1 MTRDSEPTSAAMSEE
16 QRAAIFAGALAPTG
30 RDGRP
35 RIGRGAIPSKF
46 VLVVAATFVILGLGG
61 VLVEHYF
68 GGVGLTSSRSLPTLP
83 STPIGPTGPQLG
95 ATTRAFM
102 GLRDIAN
109 AKAPPFTL
117 RDQLN
122 RPWSLAEH
130 RGEVVVLTFF
140 NRDCTDI
147 CPVVGAEIRF
157 ARLGL
162 GAVASKVV
170 FAIVNSDPRQ
180 PGVGPRP
187 AALTSTGLVTSR
199 STYFL
204 SGPLRQLTAV
214 WVGYGLSV
222 KVGALRS
229 QVAHNNVM
237 YFIAPNGRLAAL
249 AVPFGNEDR
258 SGRFSLNAVEV
269 HRFARGIATVAV
281 SLAR

>member
-1 MTRDSEPTSAAMSEE
+1 MTRDSEPTGAALSEE
-16 QRAAIFAGALAPTG
+16 QRAAVFAGALAPTG
-30 RDGRP
+30 PDGRP
-35 RIGRGAIPSKF
+35 RIGRGAIPGKF
-46 VLVVAATFVILGLGG
+46 ALAVAATIVVLGLGG
-61 VLVEHYF
+61 VLIEHYF
-68 GGVGLTSSRSLPTLP
+68 GGVGLTGATSPSTLPT
-83 STPIGPTGPQLG
+83 THVGPTGPQLG

-102 GLRDIAN
+102 GLRDIAH
-109 AKAPPFTL
+109 AKAPPITL
-117 RDQLN
+117 RDQFN

-147 CPVVGAEIRF
+147 CPVVGAELRL

-162 GAVASKVV
+162 GAFASRVV
-170 FAIVNSDPRQ
+170 FAVVNSDPRH
-180 PGVGPRP
+180 PDVGPQPR
-187 AALTSTGLVTSR
+187 ALTSTGLARSR

-204 SGPLRQLTAV
+204 SGALRQLNAV

-222 KVGALRS
+222 KVGARTS

-258 SGRFSLNAVEV
+258 SGLFSLSAAEV

-281 SLAR
+281 SLAG